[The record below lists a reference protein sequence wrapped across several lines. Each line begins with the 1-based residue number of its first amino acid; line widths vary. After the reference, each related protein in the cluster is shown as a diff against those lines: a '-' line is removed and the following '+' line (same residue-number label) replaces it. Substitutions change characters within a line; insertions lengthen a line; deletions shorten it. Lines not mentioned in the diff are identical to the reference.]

1 MLVQL
6 RRERGLTT
14 TGDYRLP
21 LVALNRLILQSGL
34 TLGIGKFAIYVGVL
48 ALFAFGLVMVDR
60 ATTCWR
66 RSAPRCSAARCCR
79 CWC

>member
-1 MLVQL
+1 MQL

-34 TLGIGKFAIYVGVL
+34 KLGIGKFAIYL
-48 ALFAFGLVMVDR
+48 R
-60 ATTCWR
+60 SCWR
-66 RSAPRCSAARCCR
+66 CSPSA
-79 CWC
+79 W